1 MPGFNHTTENMK
13 TKTLLG
19 FFLLSVMAFCV
30 SACQDDAEI
39 ILFSGSELVDE
50 TGTCTNTVSS
60 TVLYLN
66 GWEAE
71 NIGIANGKGGY
82 SAQSSDETIVT
93 ATVIDNRLWL
103 SSHGKKGKVTVTVT
117 DKDGNYVTLPVT
129 VSYGVLTFMCVD
141 QPEFQVSRP
150 SEDMLSLDSESEL
163 QEKVNVAMAPYS
175 FINKG
180 DICILRPDDVYHLSE
195 EGTGGKFIYKT
206 EDEQILVEGTYQIE
220 WASLGGKQKKA
231 FVFTY
236 IDKNNVEQQ
245 HTFFNFSPYL
255 GTQSSTRE
263 RGPITTA
270 WLEEVS
276 DSPYLE
282 GVLPADRTVVYWV
295 DTVISSLIPLR
306 YCYVFKAC
314 SISAMISSAFSIP
327 TDRRIRSG
335 RTPASIS
342 CSSVSWR

>member
-1 MPGFNHTTENMK
+1 MFFPDKDSLFLQILYIFAKQWHMPRFNHTTENMK

-19 FFLLSVMAFCV
+19 FFLLSLMTFCI

-39 ILFSGSELVDE
+39 ILFSGSELIDE
-50 TGTCTNTVSS
+50 TGTCTNTISS

-93 ATVIDNRLWL
+93 ATVNDNRLWL
-103 SSHGKKGKVTVTVT
+103 SSHGKKGKVTVTVS

-129 VSYGVLTFMCVD
+129 VSYGVLTFTCLD

-150 SEDMLSLDSESEL
+150 SEDMLLLDAEEDL
-163 QEKVNVAMAPYS
+163 QKKVNAAMAFYS

-180 DICILRPDDVYHLSE
+180 DICVLRPDDVYRLSE
-195 EGTGGKFIYKT
+195 EGEGGKFTYKT
-206 EDEQILVEGTYQIE
+206 QDEQILAEGTYRIE
-220 WASLGGKQKKA
+220 WASLAGKQKKA

-236 IDKNNVEQQ
+236 KGENDVEKQ

-255 GTQSSTRE
+255 GTQSLTRE
-263 RGPITTA
+263 RRPITTA
-270 WLEEVS
+270 WLEDVS

-282 GVLPADRTVVYWV
+282 DVLPADRTVVYWV
-295 DTVISSLIPLR
+295 DTMIFSL
-306 YCYVFKAC
+306 
-314 SISAMISSAFSIP
+314 SAE
-327 TDRRIRSG
+327 DL
-335 RTPASIS
+335 
-342 CSSVSWR
+342 

>member
-103 SSHGKKGKVTVTVT
+103 SSHGKKGKVT
-117 DKDGNYVTLPVT
+117 
-129 VSYGVLTFMCVD
+129 
-141 QPEFQVSRP
+141 
-150 SEDMLSLDSESEL
+150 
-163 QEKVNVAMAPYS
+163 
-175 FINKG
+175 
-180 DICILRPDDVYHLSE
+180 YHLSE

-295 DTVISSLIPLR
+295 DTVISSL
-306 YCYVFKAC
+306 
-314 SISAMISSAFSIP
+314 SAEA
-327 TDRRIRSG
+327 
-335 RTPASIS
+335 
-342 CSSVSWR
+342 V

>member
-93 ATVIDNRLWL
+93 A
-103 SSHGKKGKVTVTVT
+103 GKVTVTVT

-163 QEKVNVAMAPYS
+163 QEKVNVAMASYS

-195 EGTGGKFIYKT
+195 EGTPDRVGFIGWKT
-206 EDEQILVEGTYQIE
+206 EKGFCL
-220 WASLGGKQKKA
+220 
-231 FVFTY
+231 Y
-236 IDKNNVEQQ
+236 I
-245 HTFFNFSPYL
+245 Y
-255 GTQSSTRE
+255 R
-263 RGPITTA
+263 
-270 WLEEVS
+270 
-276 DSPYLE
+276 
-282 GVLPADRTVVYWV
+282 
-295 DTVISSLIPLR
+295 
-306 YCYVFKAC
+306 
-314 SISAMISSAFSIP
+314 
-327 TDRRIRSG
+327 
-335 RTPASIS
+335 
-342 CSSVSWR
+342 

>member
-1 MPGFNHTTENMK
+1 MK

-19 FFLLSVMAFCV
+19 FFLLSLMTFCI

-195 EGTGGKFIYKT
+195 ECGRK
-206 EDEQILVEGTYQIE
+206 EILFPRVVRGYVAI
-220 WASLGGKQKKA
+220 AYALHPA
-231 FVFTY
+231 
-236 IDKNNVEQQ
+236 
-245 HTFFNFSPYL
+245 
-255 GTQSSTRE
+255 TRYE
-263 RGPITTA
+263 I
-270 WLEEVS
+270 
-276 DSPYLE
+276 
-282 GVLPADRTVVYWV
+282 
-295 DTVISSLIPLR
+295 LR
-306 YCYVFKAC
+306 FAL
-314 SISAMISSAFSIP
+314 F
-327 TDRRIRSG
+327 
-335 RTPASIS
+335 
-342 CSSVSWR
+342 